1 MPSVT
6 QKQGE
11 QTARKPLHAHNAD
24 SEWKFKTKSPRNSIS
39 ISWHVDSLSHS
50 SKTSATCPQ
59 NTTFLSTSAVPAK
72 ELCTG
77 TSQELSHSPSE
88 MTKCHWKL
96 SQCTPG
102 SPSHWGGRSQVPSHT
117 AEQRLDAQTPSQ
129 GWHQGRHQAQG
140 SRALCLQLHPR
151 GGGNV

>member
-1 MPSVT
+1 MPTMTIQSGNSRQRTLEITLVSAGIWT
-6 QKQGE
+6 LSL
-11 QTARKPLHAHNAD
+11 TAATLQLPAPKYHVWFNKCCS
-24 SEWKFKTKSPRNSIS
+24 SERACI
-39 ISWHVDSLSHS
+39 
-50 SKTSATCPQ
+50 
-59 NTTFLSTSAVPAK
+59 
-72 ELCTG
+72 G

-96 SQCTPG
+96 FQCTPD
-102 SPSHWGGRSQVPSHT
+102 SPRHRGGRSQVPSHP

-151 GGGNV
+151 GGRNV

>member
-11 QTARKPLHAHNAD
+11 QTARKPLHAHNGD
-24 SEWKFKTKSPRNSIS
+24 SEWKFKTKSPGNSTS
-39 ISWHVDSLSHS
+39 ISWHMDSLSHS
-50 SKTSATCPQ
+50 SNTSATCPQ
-59 NTTFLSTSAVPAK
+59 NTTFGSTSAVPVK
-72 ELCTG
+72 GLCTG

-96 SQCTPG
+96 FQYTPG
-102 SPSHWGGRSQVPSHT
+102 SPSHWGGRSQVPFHT

-129 GWHQGRHQAQG
+129 GWHQERHQAWG

-151 GGGNV
+151 GGRNV